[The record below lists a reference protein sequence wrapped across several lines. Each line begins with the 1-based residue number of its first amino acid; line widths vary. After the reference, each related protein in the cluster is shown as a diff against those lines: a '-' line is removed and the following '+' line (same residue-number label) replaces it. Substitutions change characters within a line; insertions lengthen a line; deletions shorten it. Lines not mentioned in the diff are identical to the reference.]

1 MQQPRTYPRSIYLRR
16 AAVLTACLAVVA
28 LLAAAY
34 WASSLRLP
42 DPDAADRDGL
52 LRWLALRDLRTETP
66 AIRLTLLHR
75 LQEEFQGQFDPVAV
89 RTQLDAK
96 YGRRVWDN
104 ALVLVETWYA
114 KKLDDYRSAPIS
126 QRTVFLDETIA
137 EFQQWKDLAALEPG
151 RDSAPPSDS
160 ALLELF
166 TRQIAGWKDN
176 AMPERRREITEFDT
190 ALRTR
195 WILHTLGL
203 APGGGA

>member
-1 MQQPRTYPRSIYLRR
+1 
-16 AAVLTACLAVVA
+16 VLTACLAVVA

-42 DPDAADRDGL
+42 DPAAADRDGL

-66 AIRLTLLHR
+66 AIRLTLLQR
-75 LQEEFQGQFDPVAV
+75 LQEEFRGQFDPVAV

-114 KKLDDYRSAPIS
+114 KKLDDYLSAPIS
-126 QRTVFLDETIA
+126 QRTVLLDETIA
-137 EFQQWKDLAALEPG
+137 EFQQWRDLAALEPG
-151 RDSAPPSDS
+151 RDSAPPGDS

-176 AMPERRREITEFDT
+176 ATPERRREITEFDT